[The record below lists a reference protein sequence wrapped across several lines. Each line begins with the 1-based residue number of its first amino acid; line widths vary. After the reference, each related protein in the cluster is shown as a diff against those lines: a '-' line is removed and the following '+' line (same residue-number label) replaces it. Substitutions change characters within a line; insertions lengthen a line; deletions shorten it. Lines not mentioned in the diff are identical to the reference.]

1 MEHWLK
7 GNDMIDREQ
16 AVVDESVETAPE
28 LLEKLAVLPPLSKL
42 APRLLR
48 AVASQLDWFGLPGG
62 QVLFNRGD
70 NEDSLY
76 IVLSGRLG
84 AFLPDEYG
92 NEVLVRQMTAGETVG
107 EMALLSGLPRSATV
121 AALRDSELVRLSKEE
136 FDVLIEEH
144 PHALRFITDLLVSR
158 LQQPPRL
165 RPSMEAPGTVVLVPL
180 AQEFENDLIARP
192 LAEAFGQLGLRAIVL
207 NSDSVSQPAEWFSA
221 LERDHDIMIFRADFE
236 ATAWTRLCLRQA
248 ERLVLIGSATR
259 PLEGI
264 PPAASLVLDQR
275 QRSITE
281 LVLYRTDSE
290 QPSQTLAM
298 ISRFPMVQHH
308 HVRSNSTRDFRRLAR
323 MISGRAIGLVLS
335 GGGARGMS
343 HIGVIRALS
352 EAGFEVDLFGGS
364 SMGSIVAAGAAL
376 AWTNTELTNHMR
388 EAFCVTNPV
397 SDYTLPLVALF
408 RGKRTTD
415 FLQRHLENNQ
425 IEDCVFP
432 YFCVSTNLTTASL
445 KVHRTGP
452 LWRAARASIAI
463 PGVLPPVIE
472 ESEILV
478 DGGVLNN
485 LPTDVMSGMRRGP
498 VVACDV
504 SRNYG
509 FKATI
514 DDLDQRPLWQ
524 LAGHARRGTP
534 NIITLLM
541 AAGTMSSYAHVRELQ
556 ERVDMV
562 IQPRLSH
569 VNMLDWKSFDLIVE
583 EGYRSTMELLEEKK
597 GVLLQRQ

>member
-1 MEHWLK
+1 MNHEET
-7 GNDMIDREQ
+7 M
-16 AVVDESVETAPE
+16 DESVRTFPR
-28 LLEKLAVLPPLSKL
+28 LLERLTVLPALSKL
-42 APRLLR
+42 APRVLH

-70 NEDSLY
+70 SEDSLY

-84 AFLPDEYG
+84 AFLPDDYG

-121 AALRDSELVRLSKEE
+121 AALRDSELVRLSKAE
-136 FDVLIEEH
+136 FEILVEEH

-165 RPSMEAPGTVVLVPL
+165 TPSMEAPGTVVLIPL
-180 AQEFENDLIARP
+180 AREFENDLIARS
-192 LAEAFGQLGLRAIVL
+192 LAEAFQQIGLRATVL
-207 NSDSVSQPAEWFSA
+207 NAESVSQPADWFSA
-221 LERDHDIMIFRADFE
+221 VERDHDIMIFRADYG
-236 ATAWTRLCLRQA
+236 ATAWTRLCLRQG

-264 PPAASLVLDQR
+264 SPAASLLLDQR

-281 LVLYRTDSE
+281 LVLYRTESE
-290 QPSQTLAM
+290 LPSQTLAM
-298 ISRFPMVQHH
+298 MSRFPMVQHH
-308 HVRSNSTRDFRRLAR
+308 HLRCDSTRDHRRLAR

-343 HIGVIRALS
+343 HIGVIRALT

-376 AWTNTELTNHMR
+376 GWSNAELTSHMR

-415 FLQRHLENNQ
+415 FLQRHLEDHQ
-425 IEDCVFP
+425 IEDCVYP

-452 LWRAARASIAI
+452 LWRATRASIAI

-485 LPTDVMSGMRRGP
+485 LPTDVMSEMRRGP
-498 VVACDV
+498 VVASDV

-509 FKATI
+509 FRATI

-541 AAGTMSSYAHVRELQ
+541 AAGTMSSYAIGRKLH

-562 IQPRLSH
+562 IEPQLSH

-583 EGYRSTMELLEEKK
+583 EGYRSTMELLEDKR
-597 GVLLQRQ
+597 GALLQRQ